1 MADTIRLELVT
12 PERMILSE
20 DVDEVIAPGVE
31 GDLGV
36 LPEHTPLLTALR
48 VGELAY
54 RVGKQMEYVAI
65 VGGGFLEINNN
76 KVIVL
81 ADDAELGREINLD
94 EAIERKLKAERDL
107 ENERKADEK
116 IFREAEIQLMKE
128 LTRVQIAEKYKG
140 AK

>member
-1 MADTIRLELVT
+1 MADTIKLELVT
-12 PERMILSE
+12 PERQILSE

-36 LPEHTPLLTALR
+36 LPDHTPLLTALR

-54 RVGKQMEYVAI
+54 RSGKRMDYVAI
-65 VGGGFLEINNN
+65 VGGGFLEVNNN
-76 KVIVL
+76 RVIVL
-81 ADDAELGREINLD
+81 ADDAELGQDINLD
-94 EAIERKLKAERDL
+94 EAIERKLRAEKELDK
-107 ENERKADEK
+107 ERKADEK
-116 IFREAEIQLMKE
+116 TFREAEIALMKE

>member
-1 MADTIRLELVT
+1 MAETIRLELVT
-12 PERMILSE
+12 PVRQILSE

-36 LPEHTPLLTALR
+36 LPEHAPLLTALR

-54 RVGKQMEYVAI
+54 RVKGKLDYVAI
-65 VGGGFLEINNN
+65 VGGGFLEVNDN

-81 ADDAELGREINLD
+81 ADDAELGREIDLD
-94 EAIERKLKAERDL
+94 KAIERKLKAEAAL
-107 ENERKADEK
+107 EQERKSDEK
-116 IFREAEIQLMKE
+116 NFKAVEIELMKE
-128 LTRVQIAEKYKG
+128 LIRVQIAEKYRG

>member
-12 PERMILSE
+12 PERQILSE

-54 RVGKQMEYVAI
+54 RINGQTDYVAI
-65 VGGGFLEINNN
+65 VGGGFLEINDN
-76 KVIVL
+76 KVIIL
-81 ADDAELGREINLD
+81 ADDAELGHEINLD
-94 EAIERKLKAERDL
+94 EAIERKLKAEQNL
-107 ENERKADEK
+107 EKDRKADELK
-116 IFREAEIQLMKE
+116 FRSAEAQLMKE
-128 LTRVQIAEKYKG
+128 LTRVQIAEKYRG
-140 AK
+140 AR

>member
-36 LPEHTPLLTALR
+36 LPDHTPLLTALR

-54 RVGKQMEYVAI
+54 RTGKQMDYVAI

-81 ADDAELGREINLD
+81 ADDAELGQDINLD
-94 EAIERKLKAERDL
+94 EAIERKLKAEIDL
-107 ENERKADEK
+107 EKERKADEK
-116 IFREAEIQLMKE
+116 VFREAEIQLMKE

>member
-1 MADTIRLELVT
+1 MAETIKLELVT

-36 LPEHTPLLTALR
+36 LPDHTPLLTALR

-54 RVGKQMEYVAI
+54 RSGKQTDYVAI
-65 VGGGFLEINNN
+65 VGGGFLEISDN

-94 EAIERKLKAERDL
+94 EAIERKLKAEQEL
-107 ENERKADEK
+107 ERERKADEQVFK
-116 IFREAEIQLMKE
+116 EAEIRLMKE

>member
-12 PERMILSE
+12 PERQILSE

-54 RVGKQMEYVAI
+54 RTGKQLDYVAI
-65 VGGGFLEINNN
+65 VGGGFLEVNGN

-81 ADDAELGREINLD
+81 ADDAELGQEINLD
-94 EAIERKLKAERDL
+94 EAIERKLKAEQDL
-107 ENERKADEK
+107 EKERKADEK
-116 IFREAEIQLMKE
+116 TFREAEISLMKE

-140 AK
+140 AR

>member
-20 DVDEVIAPGVE
+20 DVEEVIAPGVE

-36 LPEHTPLLTALR
+36 LPEHAPLLTALR
-48 VGELAY
+48 VGEMAY
-54 RVGKQMEYVAI
+54 RVGKQIDYIAI
-65 VGGGFLEINNN
+65 VGGGFLEVNNN

-81 ADDAELGREINLD
+81 ADDAELGQEINLD
-94 EAIERKLKAERDL
+94 EAIERKLKAEQNL
-107 ENERKADEK
+107 EQERKADESA
-116 IFREAEIQLMKE
+116 FNSAQVQLMKE
-128 LTRVQIAEKYKG
+128 LTRVQIAEKYR

>member
-12 PERMILSE
+12 PERQILSE

-54 RVGKQMEYVAI
+54 RMGSQTDYVAI
-65 VGGGFLEINNN
+65 VGGGFLEVSDN
-76 KVIVL
+76 KVIIL
-81 ADDAELGREINLD
+81 ADDAELGQEINLD
-94 EAIERKLKAERDL
+94 EAIERKLKAEQNL
-107 ENERKADEK
+107 EKDRKDDERKFKAA
-116 IFREAEIQLMKE
+116 EAQLMKE
-128 LTRVQIAEKYKG
+128 LTRVQIAEKYRKG
-140 AK
+140 

>member
-1 MADTIRLELVT
+1 MADTIKLELVT

-20 DVDEVIAPGVE
+20 DVEEVIAPGVE

-36 LPEHTPLLTALR
+36 LPEHAPLLTALR

-54 RVGKQMEYVAI
+54 RNGKQMDYIAI
-65 VGGGFLEINNN
+65 VGGGFLEVSDN

-81 ADDAELGREINLD
+81 ADDAELGQEINLD
-94 EAIERKLKAERDL
+94 EAIERKLKAEQDL
-107 ENERKADEK
+107 EKERKADEST
-116 IFREAEIQLMKE
+116 FNNAQVQLMKE
-128 LTRVQIAEKYKG
+128 LTRVQIAEKYR

>member
-1 MADTIRLELVT
+1 MAETIRLELVT
-12 PERMILSE
+12 PVRQILSE

-36 LPEHTPLLTALR
+36 LPEHAPLLTALR

-54 RVGKQMEYVAI
+54 RLRGKLEYVAI
-65 VGGGFLEINNN
+65 VGGGFLEVNNN
-76 KVIVL
+76 KVIIL
-81 ADDAELGREINLD
+81 ADDAELGRDIDLD
-94 EAIERKLKAERDL
+94 EAIQRKLKAEEAL
-107 ENERKADEK
+107 SKQRKEDEQS
-116 IFREAEIQLMKE
+116 FRAVEIELMKE

>member
-20 DVDEVIAPGVE
+20 DVEEVIAPGVE

-36 LPEHTPLLTALR
+36 LPEHTALLTALR

-54 RVGKQMEYVAI
+54 RTGKKIDYVAI
-65 VGGGFLEINNN
+65 VGGGFLEVNDN
-76 KVIVL
+76 KVIIL
-81 ADDAELGREINLD
+81 ADDAELGQDINLD
-94 EAIERKLKAERDL
+94 EAIARKLQAEQELDK
-107 ENERKADEK
+107 ERKADEK
-116 IFREAEIQLMKE
+116 MYKEAEIQLMKE
-128 LTRVQIAEKYKG
+128 LTRVHIAEKYKG